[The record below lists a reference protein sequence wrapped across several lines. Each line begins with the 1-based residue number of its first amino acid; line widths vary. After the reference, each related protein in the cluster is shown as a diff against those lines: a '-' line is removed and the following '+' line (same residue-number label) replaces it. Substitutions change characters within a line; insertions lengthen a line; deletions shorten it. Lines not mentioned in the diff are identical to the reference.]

1 MRTMRMISVVWLL
14 VWWLAPGPGHAS
26 GDDKPLA
33 AEAPLLELLRLA
45 GTGPGDV
52 VLALGTGDGP
62 VLVSAARR
70 LGAMAL
76 GAGARSELDH
86 ATVVAL
92 HPQLEAN
99 MRLRAE
105 LLSLRPG
112 TRLVSQGAGLGDWLP
127 DRTSGPAAPARA
139 APRDRR
145 GRLQLWVV
153 PARVQGLWCGAGL
166 LRGTRMQLTQAY
178 QVFQGTIERRGRT
191 RALEG
196 RIDGVQVRSSTGKA
210 AQLGLALDGD
220 ALRIVSTGEGFGL
233 LRGAAFRRAAG
244 PQCD

>member
-14 VWWLAPGPGHAS
+14 VWWLAPGLGHAS
-26 GDDKPLA
+26 GDDKPAA

-62 VLVSAARR
+62 VLMSAARR
-70 LGAMAL
+70 LGARAL
-76 GAGARSELDH
+76 GAGARSELDR

-92 HPQLEAN
+92 HPQPEAN
-99 MRLRAE
+99 MRLRPE
-105 LLSLRPG
+105 LLALKPG
-112 TRLVSQGAGLGDWLP
+112 TRLVSQGVGLGDWSP
-127 DRTSGPAAPARA
+127 DRTASPATPARA

-145 GRLQLWVV
+145 ARLLLWVV
-153 PARVQGLWCGAGL
+153 PAKVQGLWCGAGL

-191 RALEG
+191 RTLEG
-196 RIDGVQVRSSTGKA
+196 RIDGVLVRSSTGKA
-210 AQLGLALDGD
+210 AQLGLELDGD
-220 ALRIVSTGEGFGL
+220 ALRIVSTGEGYDL
-233 LRGAAFRRAAG
+233 LRGSAFRRAAG
-244 PQCD
+244 TRCD